1 MFRDK
6 VYTPRLEPPDASHGA
21 ILKPVRELLTT
32 LDDWATSN
40 PVMALATV
48 VRTAGSTP
56 RSPGARLLVS
66 RDGRMAGSVS
76 GGCLESAVIQEA
88 QATLAGEAPP
98 RILRYGISDE
108 LGWEVG
114 LACGGSMEIFVE
126 TLRWDGSDPAL
137 VAVQEA
143 VHVRHPVA
151 LLSVVA
157 GEHVG
162 ARAAADE
169 EAHLVGTLGDRA
181 AESAAL
187 TAAASRLTSALP
199 GIENVSGLSV
209 FIDPIVAAPQLVIVG
224 AVEIAI
230 HLARLAKTAGYRIVV
245 IDPRRAFLTEDRIP
259 DADLLIPQWPDEAL
273 PALALGPR
281 DAAVCLAHDPKFE
294 DPALGILLRSR
305 VGYVGAI
312 GSRSTHAKRV
322 TRLQQEGL
330 DALAISRIHS
340 PIGLDLGAATPQEI
354 ALAILAEVVA
364 ARRGRPGGALSPTA
378 PAARP

>member
-1 MFRDK
+1 M
-6 VYTPRLEPPDASHGA
+6 
-21 ILKPVRELLTT
+21 RELLAT
-32 LDDWATSN
+32 LDDWAPSD

-48 VRTAGSTP
+48 IRTAGSTP

-98 RILRYGISDE
+98 RILHYGISDE

-126 TLRWDGSDPAL
+126 TLCWDESDPAL
-137 VAVQEA
+137 VAVREA
-143 VHVRHPVA
+143 VRVRHPVS

-157 GEHVG
+157 GEHIG

-169 EAHLVGTLGDRA
+169 EAHLVGSLGDQA
-181 AESAAL
+181 TESAAL
-187 TAAASRLTSALP
+187 TAAAGRLTSALP
-199 GIENVSGLSV
+199 GIENVSGLSI

-230 HLARLAKTAGYRIVV
+230 HLARMAKTAGYRIVV
-245 IDPRRAFLTEDRIP
+245 IDPRRTLLTQDRIP
-259 DADLLIPQWPDEAL
+259 DA
-273 PALALGPR
+273 
-281 DAAVCLAHDPKFE
+281 AVSLAHDPKFE
-294 DPALGILLRSR
+294 DPPLGILLRSG

-322 TRLQQEGL
+322 PRLQQEGL
-330 DALAISRIHS
+330 DALAISRIPS
-340 PIGLDLGAATPQEI
+340 PVGLDLGAANPQE
-354 ALAILAEVVA
+354 VA
-364 ARRGRPGGALSPTA
+364 
-378 PAARP
+378 